1 MYVENAL
8 ANRCPLPV
16 ASTEKFLYMPHTFMV
31 TDHKQTY
38 RGDDNLSPD
47 ERAAVPVETLWLEE
61 ERRRLEART
70 QIFPDLPPYVLL
82 SPRVS
87 LVAKSRAGSPPTA
100 SCLLCRDVIVF
111 ANFNQVSSMCDASAH
126 VQTRANTIVVGL
138 AALQGK

>member
-1 MYVENAL
+1 MCGDAL

-38 RGDDNLSPD
+38 RGDDNLTPD